1 MSNFFDLDA
10 PLWAWLTEVADIML
24 ISIYWWICSIPIITI
39 GASTTSLFYV
49 LGKKIRKEPV
59 YVTKD
64 YFTSFKDNFKQSI
77 PISIL
82 LIIAWVS
89 CILYFLLGLDGILTQ
104 NITGMMK
111 VIIPLAIVFI
121 FETIHISIYVCA
133 VFSRFNMKTYTIFTT
148 AFVLAH
154 RHLLTTLINTLI
166 LYVGFMLFLK
176 APFLVLVMPGAVV
189 GMMSFLIQKIF
200 TKYIETQNESENIL
214 AKEQ

>member
-10 PLWAWLTEVADIML
+10 PLWAWLTEVADIMML
-24 ISIYWWICSIPIITI
+24 SIYWWICSIPIITI

-64 YFTSFKDNFKQSI
+64 YFNSFKDNFKQSI

-82 LIIAWVS
+82 LIIAWIS

-104 NITGMMK
+104 NVTGMMK
-111 VIIPLAIVFI
+111 IIIPLAIVFI

-154 RHLLTTLINTLI
+154 RHILTTLINTLI

-176 APFLVLVMPGAVV
+176 APFLVLVMPGIVV
-189 GMMSFLIQKIF
+189 GMMSFLIQRIF

-214 AKEQ
+214 AEEQ

>member
-1 MSNFFDLDA
+1 
-10 PLWAWLTEVADIML
+10 
-24 ISIYWWICSIPIITI
+24 
-39 GASTTSLFYV
+39 
-49 LGKKIRKEPV
+49 
-59 YVTKD
+59 
-64 YFTSFKDNFKQSI
+64 
-77 PISIL
+77 
-82 LIIAWVS
+82 
-89 CILYFLLGLDGILTQ
+89 
-104 NITGMMK
+104 
-111 VIIPLAIVFI
+111 
-121 FETIHISIYVCA
+121 
-133 VFSRFNMKTYTIFTT
+133 MKTYTIFTT